1 MKMHPSQPCPV
12 IAFGDAWPSAG
23 HLDELEEDDSG
34 AESFYEEDG
43 DNWDFNICFLALI
56 SMFCSLANYSI
67 YSVMRGKP
75 DRIANGKEL
84 QHLVSQSA
92 SQPVSQSARPPASF
106 SCLATAAAWPIL
118 LPLMFK
124 TMSDTFSHHVV

>member
-23 HLDELEEDDSG
+23 QLDELEEGDSG

-75 DRIANGKEL
+75 DRIANRKEL

-92 SQPVSQSARPPASF
+92 SQPG
-106 SCLATAAAWPIL
+106 L
-118 LPLMFK
+118 LPVFPVLRQLLLGQYCC
-124 TMSDTFSHHVV
+124 H